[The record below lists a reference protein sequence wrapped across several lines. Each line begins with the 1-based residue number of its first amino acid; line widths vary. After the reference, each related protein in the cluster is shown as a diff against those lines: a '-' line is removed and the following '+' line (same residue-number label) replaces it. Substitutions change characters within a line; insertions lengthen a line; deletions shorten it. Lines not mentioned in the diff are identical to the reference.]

1 MPSLS
6 LQALNEALIPF
17 FPYRTAKYILI
28 EVPIVGIVHRLCQ
41 CAALSYVVINMY
53 YGNGWAMSTV
63 PMGSVN
69 AWAEVGGYTQ
79 AAQSTDPFSSVAY
92 CSNPEYAYNYGGEW
106 QYGTKEVPPT
116 CNSPNQY
123 TVTEKSVDSVFF
135 TTAYIER
142 AEYGFPCSEHEA
154 ASGAT
159 EGPAGHCV
167 ERLGANASLKQYA
180 NGQCVCTAPP
190 ATFYPLHV
198 ERMELAFEHFFHTPE
213 EIKAGIA
220 SSLTLT
226 LTNPNPHPQP
236 QPHPH
241 KGGHSLGIA

>member
-69 AWAEVGGYTQ
+69 AWAEAGGYTQ

-92 CSNPEYAYNYGGEW
+92 CSNPEYAYDYGGEW
-106 QYGTKEVPPT
+106 QYGT
-116 CNSPNQY
+116 
-123 TVTEKSVDSVFF
+123 
-135 TTAYIER
+135 I
-142 AEYGFPCSEHEA
+142 
-154 ASGAT
+154 
-159 EGPAGHCV
+159 
-167 ERLGANASLKQYA
+167 GANPTNLISVYGGSWTPVAKHPSVYSA
-180 NGQCVCTAPP
+180 EDP
-190 ATFYPLHV
+190 ALIFGRL
-198 ERMELAFEHFFHTPE
+198 
-213 EIKAGIA
+213 
-220 SSLTLT
+220 
-226 LTNPNPHPQP
+226 
-236 QPHPH
+236 
-241 KGGHSLGIA
+241 LGLSFSGSENYWAENFPFR